1 MRTRH
6 RHRSHEIT
14 FDLLVKNDI
23 QAYSGSDVVGAN
35 RPLIAAF
42 TCLTSQYPIAARF
55 LEHQATASAPSPPLA
70 PVPLLTAANYAILS
84 KAGISAGAGSNVITG
99 NMGVSPA
106 AASSITGFGLT
117 LDVSGQFSTS
127 AQVSGHVF
135 AADYSAPTPAT
146 LTQAVLDMEA
156 AYTYAMAQPPTS
168 VNLNGGDLGGLV
180 LPPGVYKFTTG
191 VTVPTSVTLDG
202 SATDVWIFQIAGA
215 LGVISP
221 AQVILAGGAVASNVF
236 WAVAG
241 ATTLG
246 VNCVFNGNI
255 LDQTNVALLGGVTV
269 NGRLLAQ
276 TAVTLVG
283 SAIINQ

>member
-14 FDLLVKNDI
+14 FDLRLKGDI
-23 QAYSGSDVVGAN
+23 QNYYGSPDVSATRV
-35 RPLIAAF
+35 ITAAF
-42 TCLTSQYPIAARF
+42 TCLTSQAPVAARF
-55 LEHQATASAPSPPLA
+55 LDLSTTTEAPSPPIPL
-70 PVPLLTAANYAILS
+70 VPLLTAGNYAILA
-84 KAGISAGAGSNVITG
+84 KTGISAGGGSNSIVG

-106 AASSITGFGLT
+106 AASTITGFALV
-117 LDVSGQFSTS
+117 LDGSGEFSTS
-127 AQVSGHVF
+127 SQVVGDVY

-156 AYTYAMAQPPTS
+156 AYTAANAYLPTS
-168 VNLNGGDLGGLV
+168 TNLNGGNLGGLS

-191 VTVPTSVTLDG
+191 VTIPSSVTLVG
-202 SATDVWIFQIAGA
+202 SPSDVWVFQIAGTLTTGA
-215 LGVISP
+215 
-221 AQVILAGGAVASNVF
+221 AADVILSGGALASHIF

-241 ATTLG
+241 GTSLAG
-246 VNCVFNGNI
+246 PIFNGNI
-255 LDQTNVALLGGVTV
+255 LDATAIALGAGADV

-283 SAIINQ
+283 TSVINE